1 MHGNSTMTHCDMGNL
16 LSIIMKIEEITRA
29 NSLGVGDMICII
41 INKYIYIIYMYI
53 YIYILSKARW
63 DYIYVHIN
71 YIYIYHW
78 RGMLLGGS
86 YLLRYVKMI
95 RNQYYG

>member
-1 MHGNSTMTHCDMGNL
+1 MTHCDMGNL

-53 YIYILSKARW
+53 YIYI
-63 DYIYVHIN
+63 I
-71 YIYIYHW
+71 
-78 RGMLLGGS
+78 
-86 YLLRYVKMI
+86 
-95 RNQYYG
+95 

>member
-41 INKYIYIIYMYI
+41 INKYIYIYIIYMYI
-53 YIYILSKARW
+53 YIYYLKQGGI
-63 DYIYVHIN
+63 IYM
-71 YIYIYHW
+71 YT
-78 RGMLLGGS
+78 
-86 YLLRYVKMI
+86 
-95 RNQYYG
+95 